1 MSDVRL
7 PTREEQEF
15 LLTIHCYALIA
26 LVKGLQT
33 DAINV
38 LRAVVLDDAAPPLK
52 KRRSRDGRSDR

>member
-38 LRAVVLDDAAPPLK
+38 LRAVVLDDARLTPQEG
-52 KRRSRDGRSDR
+52 RSRDG

>member
-15 LLTIHCYALIA
+15 LLTMHCYALIA

-38 LRAVVLDDAAPPLK
+38 LRAVVLDDARLTPQEG
-52 KRRSRDGRSDR
+52 RSRDG